1 MKKLLSILILCLGC
15 FGFLEAQ
22 DNIWK
27 PINGTGILGAGSDG
41 SIFAYGEYGALS
53 RSQDEGETWQI
64 VLGQETGFTGF
75 IHSSCFAVSNE
86 GRICV
91 FNDNQQA
98 VVYSD
103 DAGDTWQ
110 QTTALS
116 LCGLP
121 TKAGICAPT
130 NDVFVVWAENGEIS
144 YTLDGGETWDGWI
157 LDFLENAEAVS
168 DLLVNETGDV
178 YVSVAYYIM
187 NIVGIYHSTL
197 SDIQNWELVAFEGIS
212 IKDMAFDP
220 EGNVVACGYN
230 ADGSSAGF
238 QHIPG
243 FYLFDGTTL
252 AISDGGIVYRPHFV
266 GNQAVLSYSID
277 HGEHFT
283 DIGEHV
289 PLVDIAPGGDAFFLI
304 KGYDNHLYFDGGGNY
319 WKSVRNAN
327 QITSVG
333 DEELLAY
340 CEPPEYFYG
349 WPSIDQG
356 TCRTQILWH
365 HPLGSKWL
373 HYDEQ
378 PYAGSVFCDFWGI
391 RIPAEEIQSGDVLT
405 HVAFYKAGC
414 QNQTAHYVFAF
425 CIGDEIGASNLQF
438 LPGNSVQIEPGPDEW
453 VMVKLRN
460 PINCEEGKSLW
471 IVLTAPNVEGNNAPY
486 CQTSGNQ
493 DGRWASLGGGTWYDY
508 SSVQGGGGDWL
519 VRGYLNHHYDYGYN
533 EDFDHYN
540 LYRGRSLEEL
550 EKIAELDR
558 DEVEYN
564 DTLQNPFGDYYYS
577 LTASYTDGRESDPEE
592 AYGYFHV
599 GNMSSLGSEW
609 YYEIQNEDGS
619 ITYQHLEYASDTTVN
634 DKEVKIIIRT
644 NTLYDKGRSEE
655 KTREYIYEDFGKV
668 YWWNETRQD
677 FTLLYDLGAQIGD
690 EWTIWVGTESITM
703 HVDTVEQ
710 YEYEGTTY
718 RMLRVSDANGLFS
731 GEILSGIGH
740 LTSFFPERLMTRG
753 EKYRVEGI
761 RCYWREGDLVFKYGD
776 RDCDEVY
783 EQYHF
788 GIEEDGPS
796 TGSGT
801 LTVYPNPTDGVLF
814 VETHGRASLSNQT
827 YRITNLMGQTLMSGQ
842 ITAETQQI
850 DVSNLPEGMYFI
862 SVGDMTRKFVV
873 R

>member
-15 FGFLEAQ
+15 FGILEAQ
-22 DNIWK
+22 NNIWK
-27 PINGTGILGAGSDG
+27 PIEMPGVFLGADAQGNLYAQNYNG
-41 SIFAYGEYGALS
+41 LQ
-53 RSQDEGETWQI
+53 RSQDEGLNWDLVLELDFVSSNFIIGEKGRLFVIPWQ
-64 VLGQETGFTGF
+64 
-75 IHSSCFAVSNE
+75 
-86 GRICV
+86 
-91 FNDNQQA
+91 NQTML
-98 VVYSD
+98 YSD
-103 DAGDTWQ
+103 DNGDTWEETSPMPYVP
-110 QTTALS
+110 QTTAV
-116 LCGLP
+116 
-121 TKAGICAPT
+121 TKMYSPS
-130 NDVFVVWAENGEIS
+130 NEIIVC
-144 YTLDGGETWDGWI
+144 YVDETCFWTIDGGETWEGSAPEFMTMD
-157 LDFLENAEAVS
+157 NAPTVG
-168 DLLVNETGDV
+168 DLLVNESGDV
-178 YVSVAYYIM
+178 YIGISTID
-187 NIVGIYHSTL
+187 IEEGGGIYHLML
-197 SDIQNWELVAFEGIS
+197 SDMHDGERLAGEGVNIR
-212 IKDMAFDP
+212 DMTFDH
-220 EGNVVACGYN
+220 EGNVVACGYHI
-230 ADGSSAGF
+230 DGSSIGF
-238 QHIPG
+238 QHTSG

-266 GNQAVLSYSID
+266 GNQAVLSYSTD

-283 DIGEHV
+283 DIGEYV
-289 PLVDIAPGGDAFFLI
+289 PLVDIAPGGDAYFLI

-471 IVLTAPNVEGNNAPY
+471 IVLTAPNVEGNNASY

-508 SSVQGGGGDWL
+508 SSVQGGGGDWM

-550 EKIAELDR
+550 EKIAEVGR

-690 EWTIWVGTESITM
+690 EWIIWVGTESLIM

-783 EQYHF
+783 KEYHN
-788 GIEEDGPS
+788 GIEEPVGNDGFII
-796 TGSGT
+796 
-801 LTVYPNPTDGVLF
+801 YPNPSDGLI
-814 VETHGRASLSNQT
+814 TLSGLQSGV
-827 YRITNLMGQTLMSGQ
+827 YRICNIMGQTVQTGSLN
-842 ITAETQQI
+842 ADTQQI
-850 DVSNLPEGMYFI
+850 NVSNLPEGMYFI
-862 SVGDMTRKFVV
+862 TVGDMTKKFVV
-873 R
+873 NQ